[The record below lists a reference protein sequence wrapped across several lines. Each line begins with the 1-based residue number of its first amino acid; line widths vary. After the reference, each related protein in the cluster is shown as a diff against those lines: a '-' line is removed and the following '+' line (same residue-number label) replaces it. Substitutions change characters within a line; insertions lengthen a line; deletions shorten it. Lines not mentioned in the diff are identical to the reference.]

1 MKRIIS
7 TLCFALLALTSFAD
21 EGMWLPSLIS
31 SRIDDMRAKG
41 FQLTAEDI
49 YSINQASLKDAV
61 MLFDDGCTAE
71 LISRDGLLITNHH
84 CGYDAIQRL
93 SSVEH
98 DYLTD
103 GFWAMSR
110 EEELPNENLN
120 VKFLKR
126 MEDVTER
133 LAAGETPEQIIEEAC
148 ENGRYKASIEQMYY
162 GNQQFLFVYE
172 QFDDVRLVGTPP
184 SSVGKFGGETDN
196 RAWPRLKGDI
206 SKFRTCG

>member
-133 LAAGETPEQIIEEAC
+133 LAADPVRQHEISGIE
-148 ENGRYKASIEQMYY
+148 
-162 GNQQFLFVYE
+162 
-172 QFDDVRLVGTPP
+172 
-184 SSVGKFGGETDN
+184 
-196 RAWPRLKGDI
+196 
-206 SKFRTCG
+206 